1 MSVMLLFQGISMGRF
16 VIINSQQRWDYIE
29 TNTNTIASSLNSMG
43 DNIHNIAIYI
53 SSFESFRNLYFPGRP
68 SVINVADMV
77 SDAFHTIRFIANYFP
92 IIHDVAVVGLNKVP
106 FSYYMGFGYE
116 FMDLIGAAYDFD
128 SPGAVESR
136 FFYFEGKEYF
146 VYVRPIHEVFSTFGT
161 SKKIASCIFI
171 CDLNHIKELLS
182 ANITDKTV
190 NFSILDNSG
199 RAIVSSGPEIL
210 RTGKTREFVAKS
222 GVMGL
227 TVVAV
232 GKPPEITAGK
242 SAIRDESSRFIG
254 SFFIFSFVLLVIITL
269 MVIMLLQKKI
279 ALPVSRL
286 VKSMVTQDDKPLH
299 IRLSPMRIN
308 ELDHIVEGVNKL
320 LNEIEEYTK
329 ASLAAQEKLYEMELR
344 KNEAEIYAL
353 QSQINPHF
361 LNNTLQCIRSIA
373 IINGNDEITRITL
386 AMSELLRYSMNYQDK
401 VRVIEEINIV
411 KQYAMITNIRFQNRF
426 RFSFQIAEEIVN
438 VEMCRMILQ
447 PLAENAVRHGVSR
460 REEGGKIEIS
470 GRNTEGIIIFEV
482 SDNGPGFE
490 GPVLEEIRK
499 VLSYSFTENRETNRG
514 RAYGLYNINRRIK
527 LEYGESYGLEI
538 EQKKERTLIRVRF
551 PARHNILQK
560 TQ

>member
-16 VIINSQQRWDYIE
+16 MSINSQQRWDYIK
-29 TNTNTIASSLNSMG
+29 TNTNTIASSLSSMG
-43 DNIHNIAIYI
+43 GNIHNIAIYI
-53 SSFESFRNLYFPGRP
+53 SSFESFRNLYFPGRS

-92 IIHDVAVVGLNKVP
+92 IIYDVAVVNLNKVP

-116 FMDLIGAAYDFD
+116 FMDLIGTAYDFD
-128 SPGAVESR
+128 NPDAVESR

-146 VYVRPIHEVFSTFGT
+146 VYVTPINEVFSTFDTGR
-161 SKKIASCIFI
+161 KIASCIFI
-171 CDLNHIKELLS
+171 CDLNPVKELLS
-182 ANITDKTV
+182 ANIADKTV
-190 NFSILDNSG
+190 NFSIRDNSG
-199 RAIVSSGPEIL
+199 RVILSTGPEIR
-210 RTGKTREFVAKS
+210 RTSKTMEFIAKS
-222 GVMGL
+222 EVMGL
-227 TVVAV
+227 TVIAA
-232 GKPPEITAGK
+232 GKSPEITAF
-242 SAIRDESSRFIG
+242 RDESSRFIG
-254 SFFIFSFVLLVIITL
+254 GFFVFSFVLLAIITL
-269 MVIMLLQKKI
+269 MVIMLLQQRI

-299 IRLSPMRIN
+299 VRLSPMRIN

-329 ASLAAQEKLYEMELR
+329 TSLTAQEKLYEMELR

-373 IINGNDEITRITL
+373 IINRNDEITRITL

-411 KQYAMITNIRFQNRF
+411 KQYVMITNIRFQNRF
-426 RFSFQIAEEIVN
+426 RFFFQIAEEIVN
-438 VEMCRMILQ
+438 VKMCRMILQ
-447 PLAENAVRHGVSR
+447 PLVENAVHHGVSR
-460 REEGGKIEIS
+460 REEGGEVEIS
-470 GRNTEGIIIFEV
+470 GRNTEGVIIFEI

-490 GPVLEEIRK
+490 GPVLEEIRR
-499 VLSYSFTENRETNRG
+499 VLAYSFTKNRETNRG

-538 EQKKERTLIRVRF
+538 EQKKERTLIRIRF
-551 PARHNILQK
+551 PVYHNILQK